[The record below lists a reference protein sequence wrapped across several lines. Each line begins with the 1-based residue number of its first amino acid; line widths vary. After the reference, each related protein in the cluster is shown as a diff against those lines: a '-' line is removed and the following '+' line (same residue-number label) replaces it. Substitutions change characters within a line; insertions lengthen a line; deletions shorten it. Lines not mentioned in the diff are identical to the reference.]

1 MDPMDIITPNNGFRA
16 PLWRFFSDILAI
28 PHGSKNEAALAD
40 YIRAFAA
47 ERGLEY
53 KSDAVGNLV
62 VRKPATPGYE
72 DHPPLVLQGHL
83 DMVCEKNDGTAHDFE
98 KDPIRPLLDGDWL
111 TADGTTLGAD
121 NGIGVAAALA
131 VLDADDLKHPALEAL
146 FTVDEESGLIG
157 AMGLTPE
164 LVEGR
169 RLINLDSEEEGIFY
183 FGCAGG
189 RNTSGSRPLK
199 RIPPPKG
206 SLLVRLRVEGLAGGH
221 SGGEIHRRLGNAIRL
236 GAQTI
241 AAAGLSDYGLVSL
254 AGGGKHNAIPREFEA
269 LLVVRPDELARLEE
283 AAADLQTQAR
293 RRFADDKPAEIFCR
307 RLDEAPGPVIEN
319 GPALVDGLLALPHGV
334 EELSPIIPGMVE
346 TSTNLASVRTEERK
360 LYILTSQRSAVG
372 FKRDMLSRRVS
383 AALRLIGCE
392 VTYESE
398 YPAWEPNP
406 DSPLLKFA
414 EQVFNELHQK
424 KASLTA
430 VHAGLECGIIESKIP
445 GMDMVSFGPDIE
457 GPHSPDERVGIS
469 STERFWGYLVELL
482 GRL

>member
-1 MDPMDIITPNNGFRA
+1 MDSITPDNGFRA
-16 PLWRFFSDILAI
+16 PLWRFFKDILAI

-47 ERGLEY
+47 ERGLET
-53 KSDAVGNLV
+53 KSDAVGNV
-62 VRKPATPGYE
+62 VVKKPATPGYE
-72 DHPPLVLQGHL
+72 EHPSLVLQGHI
-83 DMVCEKNDGTAHDFE
+83 DMVCEKNEGTFHDFE

-111 TADGTTLGAD
+111 KADGTTLGAD

-131 VLDADDLKHPALEAL
+131 VLDAKELKHPALEAL

-189 RNTSGSRPLK
+189 RNTSGSKPLT
-199 RIPPPKG
+199 RDAAPQG
-206 SLLVRLRVEGLAGGH
+206 SIAVRLRIEGLSGGH

-241 AAAGLSDYGLVSL
+241 AAAGLSDYGVISL

-269 LLVVRPDELARLEE
+269 KLALMPDEFEKLEK
-283 AAADLQTQAR
+283 AAAELQTQAR
-293 RRFADDKPAEIFCR
+293 RRFSDDKPAVILCEKSSEAPDTIIREGR
-307 RLDEAPGPVIEN
+307 RL
-319 GPALVDGLLALPHGV
+319 VDALLAIPHGV
-334 EELSPIIPGMVE
+334 EEMSPIIDGMVE
-346 TSTNLASVRTEERK
+346 TSTNLAAVRTEGDT

-372 FKRDMLSRRVS
+372 FKRDMLSRRVT
-383 AALRLIGCE
+383 AALGLLGCE
-392 VTYESE
+392 VKYESE

-406 DSPLLKFA
+406 ESELLKFA
-414 EQVFNELHQK
+414 EQVFNEMSAK
-424 KASLTA
+424 KATLTA

-457 GPHSPDERVGIS
+457 GPHSPDERVRIS
-469 STERFWGYLVELL
+469 STERFWAYLVELL
-482 GRL
+482 SRL

>member
-1 MDPMDIITPNNGFRA
+1 MQIITPENGFRA
-16 PLWRFFSDILAI
+16 PLWRFFADILNI
-28 PHGSKNEAALAD
+28 PHGSKNEAALSD
-40 YIRAFAA
+40 YIRAFAS
-47 ERGLEY
+47 ERGFET
-53 KSDAVGNLV
+53 KTDSVGNLV
-62 VRKPATPGYE
+62 VRKPAAPGYE
-72 DHPPLVLQGHL
+72 DHPALVLQGHI
-83 DMVCEKNDGTAHDFE
+83 DMVCEKNDGTEHDFE
-98 KDPIRPLLDGDWL
+98 KDPIRPILDGDWL
-111 TADGTTLGAD
+111 KADGTTLGAD

-131 VLDADDLKHPALEAL
+131 VLDAKDIKHPPIEAL

-189 RNTSGSRPLK
+189 RNTSGSKAIK
-199 RIPPPKG
+199 RIPPGEG

-241 AAAGLSDYGLVSL
+241 AAAGLADYGVCSL

-269 LLVVRPDELARLEE
+269 LLAVKPEDLPKLEQ
-283 AAADLQTQAR
+283 AAADLQAQAR
-293 RRFADDKPAEIFCR
+293 RRFADDKPAEIFCEK
-307 RLDEAPGPVIEN
+307 LNQAPGAVIAN
-319 GPALVDGLLALPHGV
+319 GTALVDGLLALPHGV
-334 EELSPIIPGMVE
+334 EEMSPIIHGMVE
-346 TSTNLASVRTEERK
+346 SSTNLASVRTEEQK
-360 LYILTSQRSAVG
+360 LYLLTSQRSAVG
-372 FKRDMLSRRVS
+372 FKRDMLSRRVT
-383 AALRLIGCE
+383 AVLRLIGCE
-392 VTYESE
+392 VKYESE

-414 EQVFNELHQK
+414 EQVFNELSEK
-424 KASLTA
+424 KAVLTA

-457 GPHSPDERVGIS
+457 GPHSPDERVRIS
-469 STERFWGYLVELL
+469 STERFWAYLVELL